1 MFPLCKVM
9 AIETSSLPIKM
20 NKLFFVFLII
30 SFNAFADG
38 ISDLNAF
45 VNNISSMS
53 SEFSQVVLDKKG
65 LKLQD
70 VEGVMLFKRPNKF
83 RWDYLKPY
91 QNQIISDGDRLY
103 MYDQDLRQVSINPI
117 AKVAGSTPLLIIAG
131 KNIEKYFMLK
141 NLDDRVNY
149 EDSQNIKWV
158 EATPREESTGF
169 SKVILGLTENK
180 LSVMKIVDAF
190 EHTTTI
196 SFKNAKYNVTL
207 VDNDFLFKLPTGV
220 DVVQNGVL
228 SNNSPTSK
236 PVNKDAELIAF
247 VTNWANAW
255 SAKDTEVYLSKYAED
270 FKTPNGDA
278 LALWQATRKQKISS
292 QGKILIEIEDIK
304 VTMKNENLARIQF
317 KQKYTSDKLTEDSN
331 KSLIVKKI
339 DGEWFIQE
347 ETSGK

>member
-1 MFPLCKVM
+1 
-9 AIETSSLPIKM
+9 M
-20 NKLFFVFLII
+20 NKIFFAFLIL
-30 SFNAFADG
+30 SFNALADG

-91 QNQIISDGDRLY
+91 QNQIISDGDRLF
-103 MYDQDLRQVSINPI
+103 MYDQDLREVSINPI

-131 KNIEKYFMLK
+131 KNIEKYFTLR
-141 NLDDRVNY
+141 NI
-149 EDSQNIKWV
+149 EDQVANEMNQNIKWV
-158 EATPREESTGF
+158 EAVPKEEGAGF

-190 EHTTTI
+190 EHITTI

-220 DVVQNGVL
+220 DVVQNGIAT
-228 SNNSPTSK
+228 NNTSLASIK
-236 PVNKDAELIAF
+236 NKDAELIDFA
-247 VTNWANAW
+247 NAWARAW
-255 SAKDTEVYLSKYAED
+255 SAKDVDLYLSMYAED
-270 FKTPNGDA
+270 FKTPNSDA
-278 LALWQATRKQKISS
+278 LALWQASRKKKISS
-292 QGKILIEIEDIK
+292 QGKILVEIEDIK
-304 VTMKNENLARIQF
+304 VTMKNENLAHIQF
-317 KQKYTSDKLTEDSN
+317 KQKYTSDKLTEESS
-331 KSLIVKKI
+331 KLLLVKKTN
-339 DGEWFIQE
+339 GKWFIQE
-347 ETSGK
+347 EASGK

>member
-1 MFPLCKVM
+1 
-9 AIETSSLPIKM
+9 M
-20 NKLFFVFLII
+20 NKLFFAFLIL
-30 SFNAFADG
+30 SFNVLADG

-45 VNNISSMS
+45 ANNISSMS

-131 KNIEKYFMLK
+131 KNIEKYFTLK
-141 NLDDRVNY
+141 NIDDQVNN
-149 EDSQNIKWV
+149 EGNQNIKWV
-158 EATPREESTGF
+158 EAVPKEEGAGF

-190 EHTTTI
+190 EHITTI

-220 DVVQNGVL
+220 DVVQNGIAT
-228 SNNSPTSK
+228 NNTSLASIK
-236 PVNKDAELIAF
+236 NKDVELIDFA
-247 VTNWANAW
+247 NAWARAW
-255 SAKDTEVYLSKYAED
+255 SAKDVDLYLSKYAED

-278 LALWQATRKQKISS
+278 LALWQASRKQKISS
-292 QGKILIEIEDIK
+292 QGKILVEIEDIK

-317 KQKYTSDKLTEDSN
+317 KQKYTSDKLTEESS
-331 KSLIVKKI
+331 KLLLVKKTN
-339 DGEWFIQE
+339 GKWFIQE
-347 ETSGK
+347 EASGK

>member
-1 MFPLCKVM
+1 
-9 AIETSSLPIKM
+9 M
-20 NKLFFVFLII
+20 NKIFFAFLIL
-30 SFNAFADG
+30 SFNVIADG

-45 VNNISSMS
+45 VNNVSSMS

-91 QNQIISDGDRLY
+91 QNQIISDGDRLF

-131 KNIEKYFMLK
+131 KNIEKYFTLR
-141 NLDDRVNY
+141 NI
-149 EDSQNIKWV
+149 EDQVANEMNQNIKWV
-158 EATPREESTGF
+158 EAVPKEEGAGF

-180 LSVMKIVDAF
+180 LSVMKIIDAF

-196 SFKNAKYNVTL
+196 SFKNAKYNVIL

-220 DVVQNGVL
+220 DVVQNGVA
-228 SNNSPTSK
+228 SNNSSYTKPTN
-236 PVNKDAELIAF
+236 NKDAELIAF
-247 VTNWANAW
+247 ANSWVSAW
-255 SAKDTEVYLSKYAED
+255 SAKDIGVYLSKYAED

-278 LALWQATRKQKISS
+278 LALWQASRKQKILS
-292 QGKILIEIEDIK
+292 QGKILVEIEDIK
-304 VTMKNENLARIQF
+304 VSMKNENLARIQF

-331 KSLIVKKI
+331 KSLLVKKI
-339 DGEWFIQE
+339 DGKWLIQE

>member
-1 MFPLCKVM
+1 
-9 AIETSSLPIKM
+9 M
-20 NKLFFVFLII
+20 NKLFFAFLIL
-30 SFNAFADG
+30 SFSVLADG

-339 DGEWFIQE
+339 DGKWLIQE

>member
-1 MFPLCKVM
+1 
-9 AIETSSLPIKM
+9 M
-20 NKLFFVFLII
+20 NKIFFAFLIL
-30 SFNAFADG
+30 SFNVIADG

-45 VNNISSMS
+45 VNNVSSMS

-91 QNQIISDGDRLY
+91 QNQIISDGDRLF

-131 KNIEKYFMLK
+131 KNIEKYFTLR
-141 NLDDRVNY
+141 NI
-149 EDSQNIKWV
+149 EDQVANEMNQNIKWV
-158 EATPREESTGF
+158 EAVPKEEGAGF

-220 DVVQNGVL
+220 DVVQNGIAT
-228 SNNSPTSK
+228 NNTSLASIK
-236 PVNKDAELIAF
+236 NKDVELIDFA
-247 VTNWANAW
+247 NAWARAW
-255 SAKDTEVYLSKYAED
+255 SAKDVDLYLSKYAED

-278 LALWQATRKQKISS
+278 LALWQASRKQKISS
-292 QGKILIEIEDIK
+292 QGKILVEIEDIK

-317 KQKYTSDKLTEDSN
+317 KQKYTSDKLTEESS
-331 KSLIVKKI
+331 KLLLVKKTN
-339 DGEWFIQE
+339 GKWFIQE
-347 ETSGK
+347 EASGK

>member
-1 MFPLCKVM
+1 
-9 AIETSSLPIKM
+9 M
-20 NKLFFVFLII
+20 NKIFFAFLIL
-30 SFNAFADG
+30 SFNAIADG

-45 VNNISSMS
+45 VNNVSSMS

-91 QNQIISDGDRLY
+91 QNQIISDGDRLF

-131 KNIEKYFMLK
+131 KNIEKYFTLR
-141 NLDDRVNY
+141 NI
-149 EDSQNIKWV
+149 EDQVANEMNQNIKWV
-158 EATPREESTGF
+158 EAVPKEEGAGF

-190 EHTTTI
+190 EHITTI
-196 SFKNAKYNVTL
+196 SFKNVKYNVTL

-220 DVVQNGVL
+220 DVVQNGIAT
-228 SNNSPTSK
+228 NNTSLASIK
-236 PVNKDAELIAF
+236 NKDLELIDFA
-247 VTNWANAW
+247 NAWARAW
-255 SAKDTEVYLSKYAED
+255 SAKDVDLYLSKYAED

-278 LALWQATRKQKISS
+278 LALWQASRKQKISS
-292 QGKILIEIEDIK
+292 QGKILVEIEDIK

-317 KQKYTSDKLTEDSN
+317 KQKYTSDKLTEESS
-331 KSLIVKKI
+331 KLLLVKKTN
-339 DGEWFIQE
+339 GKWFIQE
-347 ETSGK
+347 EASGK